1 MQEQEVEVEVSFC
14 DICGTSV
21 PAGDIEGR
29 KAIQLQGKTIGGCCI
44 AALREGQGGG
54 ESGDGPSDA
63 KPATPVATAKPAADK
78 GSDSGRLLTVAIVLL
93 AALAGGVMFLDSR
106 LSRLEDAW
114 TKAQGD
120 AATRQKADSEALLGL
135 SVKADGLV
143 SQEDLKGL
151 TDKTDKL
158 GESLASLTADSGKRH
173 AVLEQQVGEL
183 RRSVNEAKNG
193 VVDYR
198 PLFEDLRERHTRAMA
213 AIEGMRSEVAAVPAS
228 VASVNDGGKP
238 VPVVPS
244 DVPADLAEHVRK
256 LSSGDPAVRFE
267 AVDVLVDSKNLMILK
282 FLLPLAKDP
291 DAFVRR
297 LTVDGLREF
306 KKEEAVDALIEAL
319 RDEDENVCDTAWR
332 SLRTLTG
339 QNLKFDAAANKESR
353 GRAAQAWQDWWT
365 KARPTFGA

>member
-1 MQEQEVEVEVSFC
+1 MQEQEVEVSFC
-14 DICGTSV
+14 DLCGTSV

-29 KAIQLQGKTIGGCCI
+29 KAVQLQGKTVGGCCL
-44 AALREGQGGG
+44 AALRESEGEKSAPVSVVTSVTGGG
-54 ESGDGPSDA
+54 S
-63 KPATPVATAKPAADK
+63 DK
-78 GSDSGRLLTVAIVLL
+78 GGDSGRLLTVAIVLL
-93 AALAGGVMFLDSR
+93 AALAGGVIFLDSR

-114 TKAQGD
+114 VKASGES
-120 AATRQKADSEALLGL
+120 ATRQKADSEALMGL

-143 SQEDLKGL
+143 AREDIDALQK
-151 TDKTDKL
+151 KTDSL
-158 GESLASLTADSGKRH
+158 GESLATLTTDSGKRQ
-173 AVLEQQVGEL
+173 AVLEQEVGGL
-183 RRSVNEAKNG
+183 RRQVAESQKK

-228 VASVNDGGKP
+228 VVAVADGKDPPPIVGAE
-238 VPVVPS
+238 VPE
-244 DVPADLAEHVRK
+244 DLADHVRK

-267 AVDVLVDSKNLMILK
+267 AVDVLVDSRNLTVLPY
-282 FLLPLAKDP
+282 LLPLAKDT

-306 KKEEAVDALIEAL
+306 QKAEAVDVLIEAL

-339 QNLKFDAAANKESR
+339 QKFKFDAAANKESR